1 MERGPL
7 CCRAGEPALRRACGD
22 PLRSSPVARA
32 GAKSTGGSER
42 REEPRAGDR
51 APSTRDKLD
60 SYWWASTRPLPV
72 LVFLLPLVLLYEL
85 GSAVYLTNPEAGTR
99 KTIEAQKLFG
109 DFFQALGVVGL
120 FVPGVALVTVLL
132 VWHVMSRDPWRVRSA
147 TLLGMLAESIAW
159 ALPLLVLSALYSR
172 MSAMAGLGPDVA
184 LAAGAGPGAGGG
196 AAGGG
201 GLMAESW
208 QARLTISIGAGL
220 YEEMLFRL
228 VGIALVHMVVRDLLG
243 AKNWIAC
250 TVAVLGTAV
259 AFALYHDP
267 RLPSGAPDVHR
278 LVFITIAGAYLGNV
292 YVLRGFG
299 VVVGAH
305 AIYDAMVL
313 VFLAA
318 RS

>member
-1 MERGPL
+1 M
-7 CCRAGEPALRRACGD
+7 RASDATLT
-22 PLRSSPVARA
+22 LVARA
-32 GAKSTGGSER
+32 GGASRSKADR
-42 REEPRAGDR
+42 REEPREGDR

-60 SYWWASTRPLPV
+60 NYWWASTRPLPV
-72 LVFLLPLVLLYEL
+72 LIFLLPLVLLYEL
-85 GSAVYLTNPEAGTR
+85 GSAIYLTNPEAGTR
-99 KTIEAQKLFG
+99 KTIEAQKLLG
-109 DFFQALGVVGL
+109 DFFQTLGVVGL
-120 FVPGVALVTVLL
+120 FVPGIALATVLI
-132 VWHVMSRDPWRVRSA
+132 VWHVMARDPWRVRGA

-159 ALPLLVLSALYSR
+159 ALPLLVLSAAYSR
-172 MSAMAGLGPDVA
+172 MSAMAGVGAAAA
-184 LAAGAGPGAGGG
+184 LAQVPGA
-196 AAGGG
+196 AG

-228 VGIALVHMVVRDLLG
+228 VGIALIHLIVRDLLG
-243 AKNWIAC
+243 AKNWLAC
-250 TVAVLGTAV
+250 TIAVLGTAV

-267 RLPSGAPDVHR
+267 RGPSGSPDIHR

-318 RS
+318 RD

>member
-1 MERGPL
+1 M
-7 CCRAGEPALRRACGD
+7 
-22 PLRSSPVARA
+22 ARA
-32 GAKSTGGSER
+32 HAKDQGGSNR
-42 REEPRAGDR
+42 REEPRQGDR
-51 APSTRDKLD
+51 APSTYDKLD

-132 VWHVMSRDPWRVRSA
+132 VWHVMTRDPWRVRSA

-172 MSAMAGLGPDVA
+172 MSAMAGIGPEVA
-184 LAAGAGPGAGGG
+184 LASAQGAVH
-196 AAGGG
+196 G

-267 RLPSGAPDVHR
+267 RLASGAPDIHR

>member
-1 MERGPL
+1 MDRGPL
-7 CCRAGEPALRRACGD
+7 SFYVRESTPARSACGCAA
-22 PLRSSPVARA
+22 PTLRSTPVARA
-32 GAKSTGGSER
+32 GGASRPKADR
-42 REEPRAGDR
+42 REEPREGDR

-60 SYWWASTRPLPV
+60 NYWWASTRPLPV

-85 GSAVYLTNPEAGTR
+85 GSAIYLTNPEAGTR
-99 KTIEAQKLFG
+99 KTIEAQKLLG
-109 DFFQALGVVGL
+109 DFFQTLGVVGL
-120 FVPGVALVTVLL
+120 FVPGIALATVLI
-132 VWHVMSRDPWRVRSA
+132 VWHIMARDPWRVRSA

-159 ALPLLVLSALYSR
+159 ALPLLVLSAAYSR
-172 MSAMAGLGPDVA
+172 MSAMAGVGAAAA
-184 LAAGAGPGAGGG
+184 LAQLPGAAEGS
-196 AAGGG
+196 G

-228 VGIALVHMVVRDLLG
+228 VGIALIHLIVRDLLG
-243 AKNWIAC
+243 AKNWLAC
-250 TVAVLGTAV
+250 TIAVVGTAV

-267 RLPSGAPDVHR
+267 RLPSGSPDIHR

-318 RS
+318 RE

>member
-1 MERGPL
+1 M
-7 CCRAGEPALRRACGD
+7 
-22 PLRSSPVARA
+22 ARA
-32 GAKSTGGSER
+32 GAKGPSGSER
-42 REEPRAGDR
+42 REEPRQGDR

-60 SYWWASTRPLPV
+60 SYWWSSTRPLPV

-132 VWHVMSRDPWRVRSA
+132 VWHVMSRDPWRVRSS

-172 MSAMAGLGPDVA
+172 MSAMAGIGPEVA
-184 LAAGAGPGAGGG
+184 LAAAQGGH
-196 AAGGG
+196 G

-228 VGIALVHMVVRDLLG
+228 VGIALVHMIVRDLLG

-267 RLPSGAPDVHR
+267 RLPSGSPDIQR

-305 AIYDAMVL
+305 ALYDAMVL
-313 VFLAA
+313 VFLAGGG
-318 RS
+318 